1 MTKLEN
7 TLSSFSEK
15 PEILKHID
23 KADQLKTRDA
33 IKEYGK
39 RHKIW
44 DNETFKG
51 YYESTEHIKPETYDD
66 YRSRAAKYG
75 AITKAENKFYGKDM
89 AEGKPGDKKSR
100 YKNALW
106 EELGTGIYALNGD
119 GRKNKWVYRTPDG
132 KFHTTVGKK
141 PRRALYNA
149 YNSKKNLIIREARR
163 RFKEL

>member
-1 MTKLEN
+1 MSVEFKDFTTIVLQKMRETGEVFLEEVGGEVEAQTKQN
-7 TLSSFSEK
+7 TK
-15 PEILKHID
+15 VD
-23 KADQLKTRDA
+23 TGKT
-33 IKEYGK
+33 
-39 RHKIW
+39 
-44 DNETFKG
+44 KG
-51 YYESTEHIKPETYDD
+51 SWEHIVN
-66 YRSRAAKYG
+66 A
-75 AITKAENKFYGKDM
+75 
-89 AEGKPGDKKSR
+89 DKMEVQIGSR